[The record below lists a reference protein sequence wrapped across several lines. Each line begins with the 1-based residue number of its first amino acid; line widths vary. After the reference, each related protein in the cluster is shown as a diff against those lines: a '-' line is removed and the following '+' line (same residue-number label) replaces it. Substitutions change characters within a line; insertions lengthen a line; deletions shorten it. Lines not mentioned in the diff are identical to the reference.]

1 MHSHAARIV
10 VRDQYMRTE
19 NIGGDMNRTRGQR
32 CGLSVE
38 MQCPRRLI
46 DLEGAH
52 TVLGSARCSA
62 GARTYVAGT
71 AVAPSHVQVLLGGMR
86 PCLLHIRRKRRR
98 ASLDERRVF
107 CVHVVPAQLGSRSGI
122 EDDFARCRSLHGD
135 LRLTDGGYEDAQ
147 GRKCRSPRSIPTLG
161 TPSNAHRL
169 LLPSRVYL
177 LLVGHPVHQEI
188 VPLAKM

>member
-38 MQCPRRLI
+38 MQRPRCLI

-52 TVLGSARCSA
+52 TMLVSARCSTA
-62 GARTYVAGT
+62 ARTYGAGT

-98 ASLDERRVF
+98 ASLDQCRLVY
-107 CVHVVPAQLGSRSGI
+107 VHFVPAQIGSRSGI
-122 EDDFARCRSLHGD
+122 EDDLARCRSLHRD
-135 LRLTDGGYEDAQ
+135 LRLAGG
-147 GRKCRSPRSIPTLG
+147 
-161 TPSNAHRL
+161 
-169 LLPSRVYL
+169 
-177 LLVGHPVHQEI
+177 
-188 VPLAKM
+188 